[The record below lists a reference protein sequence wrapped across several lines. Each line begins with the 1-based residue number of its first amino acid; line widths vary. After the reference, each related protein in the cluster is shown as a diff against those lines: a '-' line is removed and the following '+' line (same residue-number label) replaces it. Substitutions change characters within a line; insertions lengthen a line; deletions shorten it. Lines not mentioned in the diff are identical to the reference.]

1 MKTTGMQ
8 FSIGAEGCL
17 MRVDAGMPA
26 GEALELAAD
35 LTEGIQLL
43 SERLYDAVND
53 NSEIVHLCELRSVGF
68 LGEVVSALTRSVG
81 HGIRESAK

>member
-1 MKTTGMQ
+1 MKTTVAQ

-26 GEALELAAD
+26 GEALELAAN
-35 LTEGIQLL
+35 LAEGIQLL

-53 NSEIVHLCELRSVGF
+53 NSEIVHLSELRSIGF
-68 LGEVVSALTRSVG
+68 LGEVVSALSRSVY
-81 HGIRESAK
+81 RAAKESAK